1 MNKRTNK
8 IIKRESSIIITILSL
23 TVVFGLCIYPYNA
36 FKRSKIHTIE
46 GMINSQKKLSDSLST
61 QFNGKHSDQ
70 KKFSDMLSAACND
83 SSSEQN
89 VSVGLW
95 EILDKAYLVDLIP
108 SFYTSKLFNPVF
120 LKFLKSNGFED
131 DKSFENFLKKNL
143 LTKIDSL
150 NLFESEKV
158 CLEISDLENR
168 ERNYQSQVINSER
181 QIKLSVWV
189 LLILF
194 AIAYPLRFIIL
205 AINW

>member
-61 QFNGKHSDQ
+61 QFNGKHSNQ
-70 KKFSDMLSAACND
+70 KKFSVMLSAACND

-89 VSVGLW
+89 VSVDLW
-95 EILDKAYLVDLIP
+95 EILDKAYRADLIP
-108 SFYTSKLFNPVF
+108 SLYNSKLFNPVF

-150 NLFESEKV
+150 NLFESEKI
-158 CLEISDLENR
+158 CFEISDLENR
-168 ERNYQSQVINSER
+168 ERNYQSQIVNSEK
-181 QIKLSVWV
+181 QIKLCIWV
-189 LLILF
+189 LAILL

-205 AINW
+205 AIDW